1 LWELTLLGVME
12 WSLIVKA
19 NNLLIIV
26 PARGGSKR
34 IPQKNIKNICGQ
46 PMIYWP
52 LMELSKEFLSSQILV
67 STDNSEVIS
76 SVEKKGIKVP
86 FVRPQSLSDDFT
98 GTMAVATH
106 ALAWFEKNVSAVD
119 YVLVVY
125 PTAVLLNINDISTAF
140 SFLKNDEN
148 CDCVMSATNF
158 VFPIQRAMF
167 QNSEGYAQMFK
178 PENLMSRSQDL
189 VEAMHDA
196 GQFYLY
202 RSRAVRA
209 GKDLNKSN
217 VKLQLL
223 DRNKVV
229 DIDTLE
235 DFDVAET
242 RMKMLG
248 LDQTNFDWK
257 VF

>member
-1 LWELTLLGVME
+1 
-12 WSLIVKA
+12 
-19 NNLLIIV
+19 
-26 PARGGSKR
+26 
-34 IPQKNIKNICGQ
+34 
-46 PMIYWP
+46 
-52 LMELSKEFLSSQILV
+52 
-67 STDNSEVIS
+67 
-76 SVEKKGIKVP
+76 
-86 FVRPQSLSDDFT
+86 
-98 GTMAVATH
+98 
-106 ALAWFEKNVSAVD
+106 
-119 YVLVVY
+119 
-125 PTAVLLNINDISTAF
+125 
-140 SFLKNDEN
+140 
-148 CDCVMSATNF
+148 MSATNF

-178 PENLMSRSQDL
+178 PENLISRSQDL

-202 RSRAVRA
+202 RSRTVRA